1 MWTWFH
7 KLASPPHFYRLAG
20 LWMPWFL
27 GLSVLLMVGGLYGGL
42 VLAPADYQQGD
53 AFRIIYVHVPAA
65 YLSLLAYMVMAI
77 ASVIGLIWR
86 MKLAHAVAA
95 SAAPIGASFTFL
107 ALATGSLWGKP
118 MWGTWWQWAD
128 PRMLTELILLFLYFG
143 FMTLRSNISERSRAD
158 RAGAVLAI
166 VGVVNVVL
174 VHYSVEWWASLH
186 QGQTIA
192 NSDATMPA
200 SMLTPL
206 LTMIL
211 AFSLFFGAVML
222 QRLRGEVLLREA
234 GARWVRRLADG
245 QVAERGKLT

>member
-1 MWTWFH
+1 M
-7 KLASPPHFYRLAG
+7 
-20 LWMPWFL
+20 
-27 GLSVLLMVGGLYGGL
+27 
-42 VLAPADYQQGD
+42 
-53 AFRIIYVHVPAA
+53 
-65 YLSLLAYMVMAI
+65 
-77 ASVIGLIWR
+77 
-86 MKLAHAVAA
+86 
-95 SAAPIGASFTFL
+95 
-107 ALATGSLWGKP
+107 
-118 MWGTWWQWAD
+118 
-128 PRMLTELILLFLYFG
+128 
-143 FMTLRSNISERSRAD
+143 
-158 RAGAVLAI
+158 AI

-245 QVAERGKLT
+245 QVAERGRLT